1 MLTLQELKKLSVKE
15 LNEEFEKASKDLFK
29 TRFEVN
35 TGSSKANHEIS
46 KLRRFRAQIKTVK
59 KELEMQEKAE
69 FKTQKE
75 VNGASDS
82 EASGVSEAN
91 EAKSKK

>member
-1 MLTLQELKKLSVKE
+1 MLTLQELKKISVKE
-15 LNEEFEKASKDLFK
+15 LNEEFAKASKDLFK
-29 TRFEVN
+29 TRFEVS
-35 TGSSKANHEIS
+35 TGASKANHEIS
-46 KLRRFRAQIKTVK
+46 NLRRYRAQIKTVK

-69 FKTQKE
+69 FKAQKE